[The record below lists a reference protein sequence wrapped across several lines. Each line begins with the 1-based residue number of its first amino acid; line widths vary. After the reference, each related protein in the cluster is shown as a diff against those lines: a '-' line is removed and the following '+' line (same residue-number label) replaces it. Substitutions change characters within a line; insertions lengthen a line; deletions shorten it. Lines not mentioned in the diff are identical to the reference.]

1 VKIRV
6 LWPGEFCLQ
15 LVLFLCAVFLS
26 SSAQTVPCAA
36 TIQKQGPPNAV
47 VDVSLNKTRIH
58 PGEPVFVTFRITNCG
73 SFPFYIPHS
82 IADIEWH
89 GGFQDIVTGPR
100 NAKVAHSVAAGDYGP
115 DYHPDILKEV
125 EDSWILLQPGQFYGG
140 TVPLNTVPGSPGT
153 WTIIARRNPPRVT
166 GELQEKMHKSLKFPV
181 LLDKVDSKPIY
192 LEVVE

>member
-1 VKIRV
+1 
-6 LWPGEFCLQ
+6 
-15 LVLFLCAVFLS
+15 
-26 SSAQTVPCAA
+26 
-36 TIQKQGPPNAV
+36 
-47 VDVSLNKTRIH
+47 
-58 PGEPVFVTFRITNCG
+58 
-73 SFPFYIPHS
+73 
-82 IADIEWH
+82 
-89 GGFQDIVTGPR
+89 
-100 NAKVAHSVAAGDYGP
+100 VAAGDYGP

-140 TVPLNTVPGSPGT
+140 TVPLNTIPGSPGT